1 MMKNK
6 YTLLLLLSL
15 FSSALYSQDTIRP
28 IVVPGKI
35 INGDT
40 IAFIDLSTSV
50 VFPKIDF
57 GNTKELMRY
66 DRLVYNI
73 RAVYPYAKLAAAKLT
88 EFRDKMDS
96 LHSDKARRAYIRK
109 AQKELEDQFGDKIR
123 AMSFNQG
130 KILIKLINRETGN
143 STYDIVKEL
152 RGSFNAF
159 IWQTMAKIF
168 GYDLN
173 TRYDPKGD
181 DQAIER
187 IVQMIESGAI

>member
-1 MMKNK
+1 MKK
-6 YTLLLLLSL
+6 IYSLLLFILFFSSSL
-15 FSSALYSQDTIRP
+15 FSQDTLKP
-28 IVVPGKI
+28 IVVPAKI

-40 IAFIDLSTSV
+40 IPFIDLGASA

-73 RAVYPYAKLAAAKLT
+73 RIVYPYAKMAAAKLT
-88 EFRDKMDS
+88 EYRNRMDS
-96 LHSDKARRAYIRK
+96 LPSDRARRVFLRK
-109 AQKELEDQFGDKIR
+109 AQKELEEQFGDKIR

-130 KILIKLINRETGN
+130 KILIKLIYRETGN

-173 TRYDPKGD
+173 TKYDPKGD

-187 IVQMIESGAI
+187 IVRMIESGTI